1 MKVHEFQAKQVL
13 AQFGVPVPKGSV
25 AKDADE
31 ARAIAQGLAAA
42 ASGCRRH
49 VLFLDEEAGE
59 YGCLAEWD
67 RREDAEGF
75 AARPA
80 TRAVLAGL
88 EARTG
93 KPPRVRLYAMEED
106 ASL

>member
-1 MKVHEFQAKQVL
+1 MRVTLHGTE
-13 AQFGVPVPKGSV
+13 V
-25 AKDADE
+25 AFRLGPGTADE
-31 ARAIAQGLAAA
+31 ARALAQGLAAA
-42 ASGCRRH
+42 AAGCRRH
-49 VLFLDEEAGE
+49 VLFLDAATGE

-67 RREDAEGF
+67 RREDAEGY

-93 KPPRVRLYAMEED
+93 KPPRVRVYVMEED
-106 ASL
+106 PAP